1 MLIVTSKSFFTI
13 GGFLMFKIERFR
25 KSVMK
30 YNEIFSN
37 KPEII
42 KENTNYYLT
51 DLKNL
56 IKKID
61 LQLDDI
67 SIILEKCCNF
77 EKDLS
82 AKPEN
87 VFWNYIQRIVDWF
100 YDNLLY
106 SMETLDGYKRNF
118 ERFKFRVEQIKLFH
132 NKL

>member
-1 MLIVTSKSFFTI
+1 
-13 GGFLMFKIERFR
+13 MFKIKRFR

-30 YNEIFSN
+30 YNEIFSK
-37 KPEII
+37 KPEIV

-87 VFWNYIQRIVDWF
+87 VFWNYIQRIIDWF

-106 SMETLDGYKRNF
+106 SMETLDVYKRIF